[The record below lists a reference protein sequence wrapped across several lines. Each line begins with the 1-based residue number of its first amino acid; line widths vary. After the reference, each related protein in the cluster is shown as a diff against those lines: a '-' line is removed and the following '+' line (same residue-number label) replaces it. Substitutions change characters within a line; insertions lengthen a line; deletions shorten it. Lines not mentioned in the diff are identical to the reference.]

1 MTDLP
6 VGEYLLYLLSNA
18 SAMAGMR
25 AAAAAVL
32 VERRDLLPLVAL
44 GDRLA
49 DGHTHTH
56 TS

>member
-32 VERRDLLPLVAL
+32 VERRGV
-44 GDRLA
+44 RLCVS
-49 DGHTHTH
+49 GVC
-56 TS
+56 

>member
-32 VERRDLLPLVAL
+32 VERRDLLVLQY
-44 GDRLA
+44 
-49 DGHTHTH
+49 
-56 TS
+56 